1 VRRLRSGVS
10 FEEAQGVQ
18 ISPSS
23 VADGFVFETGIDAI
37 AAANANQN
45 RCLFC
50 CFCANFSGF
59 FACSLV
65 VRALINSCASV
76 KPHSVIEIYML
87 VAPILSPAAMARTI
101 FSRSSAVG
109 SRLI

>member
-1 VRRLRSGVS
+1 MA
-10 FEEAQGVQ
+10 EIE
-18 ISPSS
+18 
-23 VADGFVFETGIDAI
+23 
-37 AAANANQN
+37 NANHN

-50 CFCANFSGF
+50 CFCANCTGFS
-59 FACSLV
+59 ACSSV

-101 FSRSSAVG
+101 FSRSSSVLSFHSGKLLEVHLEARKHLFFNVFDVG
-109 SRLI
+109 EHPNE